1 MKRFKK
7 AITLFATLALCVSA
21 LGGCGTDNGGN
32 KPKEDGGIVDL
43 TGQTNLASSVTYSN
57 DVANGVQAYYGSTG
71 EYERNEYIVKNKV
84 SAFSHVLKDGGKT
97 VGYFCNSESGVY
109 LENTMD
115 VYILNGGERIYAKKS
130 PTDGRINT
138 VDLGYYYYSVNVRD
152 LTFEGIPCY
161 LEKIYHTYSDK
172 VNEQFRIVS
181 EGMTDENEAIGF
193 EVKINRATVSKLEIS
208 DGTTVTSDIGGFNSE
223 SVEYV
228 AFDIKGAG
236 VIGFIF
242 GGENEKVTVE
252 QTDKY
257 IVLRQEA
264 SLGDNGLKM
273 NEDFTFGNRI
283 YNDETHSFDGIRK
296 EAVTELNPLSANNIK
311 VKDEDGAKYVG
322 YDRLKGCYEFY
333 LNGEGFN
340 SAYYKQPDKKFLEKI
355 EITGDGYDRKLYVY
369 VHTDFPLE
377 GASVL
382 DENDVLIPLPVQ
394 VSKNFGHEK
403 EEPVY
408 DPADKIYGDSYL
420 PIVVEKNSAKKFTVV
435 NAYMNWGLYP
445 LKQLSSISYYVSYYH
460 LSTGVTETNC
470 IAPYYAIKGP
480 SLNYGS
486 FGKSWF
492 LPDFRGRSGDM
503 WTDGDPQ
510 FNSAGML
517 MSVNSD
523 YGDIL
528 CDYTGS
534 DISSSGLTYADLD
547 YSFISNDGAY
557 EYTMRHVEMPQ
568 TDETRTYYTISVKFL
583 KDVTYEKG
591 SFSLASFNGRNSTY
605 KYSAYIDENGAE
617 KVVNCVGSSATEPVI
632 YTLNKDSSYFTLYG
646 INERGVETA
655 NFGCIVKNFN
665 VTVGGKESDV
675 KPAYLN
681 DWQGNLDYASLT
693 LSKDVSFKAGDTIN
707 TDVIF
712 LSYGTVGQENYD
724 NVKKVYA
731 DSVTNPVTLT
741 AMNGEAVKDGYVP
754 TVKAVNDKA
763 TFAVSGGVSAG
774 NSVNYAVKISGVSK
788 LGKPKIYEY
797 VNGEWKEY
805 VYSSADG
812 FDGYSVINEN
822 GKLTYSFVFAQT
834 EAGRMFRFEI

>member
-1 MKRFKK
+1 
-7 AITLFATLALCVSA
+7 
-21 LGGCGTDNGGN
+21 
-32 KPKEDGGIVDL
+32 
-43 TGQTNLASSVTYSN
+43 
-57 DVANGVQAYYGSTG
+57 
-71 EYERNEYIVKNKV
+71 
-84 SAFSHVLKDGGKT
+84 
-97 VGYFCNSESGVY
+97 
-109 LENTMD
+109 
-115 VYILNGGERIYAKKS
+115 
-130 PTDGRINT
+130 
-138 VDLGYYYYSVNVRD
+138 
-152 LTFEGIPCY
+152 
-161 LEKIYHTYSDK
+161 
-172 VNEQFRIVS
+172 
-181 EGMTDENEAIGF
+181 
-193 EVKINRATVSKLEIS
+193 
-208 DGTTVTSDIGGFNSE
+208 
-223 SVEYV
+223 
-228 AFDIKGAG
+228 
-236 VIGFIF
+236 
-242 GGENEKVTVE
+242 
-252 QTDKY
+252 
-257 IVLRQEA
+257 
-264 SLGDNGLKM
+264 
-273 NEDFTFGNRI
+273 
-283 YNDETHSFDGIRK
+283 
-296 EAVTELNPLSANNIK
+296 
-311 VKDEDGAKYVG
+311 
-322 YDRLKGCYEFY
+322 
-333 LNGEGFN
+333 
-340 SAYYKQPDKKFLEKI
+340 
-355 EITGDGYDRKLYVY
+355 
-369 VHTDFPLE
+369 
-377 GASVL
+377 
-382 DENDVLIPLPVQ
+382 
-394 VSKNFGHEK
+394 
-403 EEPVY
+403 
-408 DPADKIYGDSYL
+408 
-420 PIVVEKNSAKKFTVV
+420 
-435 NAYMNWGLYP
+435 
-445 LKQLSSISYYVSYYH
+445 
-460 LSTGVTETNC
+460 
-470 IAPYYAIKGP
+470 
-480 SLNYGS
+480 
-486 FGKSWF
+486 
-492 LPDFRGRSGDM
+492 M

-523 YGDIL
+523 YGDVL

-534 DISSSGLTYADLD
+534 HIRSSGLTFADLD

-605 KYSAYIDENGAE
+605 KYSAYIDENGTE
-617 KVVNCVGSSATEPVI
+617 KVVNCVGSSATEPAI

-681 DWQGNLDYASLT
+681 DWRGNLDYASLT

-763 TFAVSGGVSAG
+763 TFAVSGGVSGG

-788 LGKPKIYEY
+788 LARPKIYEY